1 MFKLFYQGGPLFM
14 GILTLLLTAIVAI
27 AVYYYV
33 LISRKDY
40 KDISETRQK
49 LKYLK
54 SLGTFSLVVGFLG
67 QMIGLYDA
75 FEIIEQVTEISPSLL
90 AGGLKVSMITSLYGI
105 LIFLVSYLLWFIAD
119 SYASGHEVK

>member
-119 SYASGHEVK
+119 NYASRQEVK

>member
-1 MFKLFYQGGPLFM
+1 M

-119 SYASGHEVK
+119 SYASGQEVK